1 MAEVCACFR
10 VLLPVDR
17 GTASARCL
25 MSLEFALSAFAA
37 VFASGGQIG
46 PSARVNNPTC
56 NGRQVR
62 VRAQG
67 RGPAFGA
74 ARRAKGTA
82 VVRCQAAAC
91 GAPTA
96 RHAPPDSRAL
106 SCFWQA
112 VIGLR
117 WFRDR
122 TTADAPAGPTT
133 TFHVPESNYGGL
145 CAIISAEEICDHSL
159 FAEVPLEPP
168 KSESPGYG
176 IAVAPRGALTA
187 GSPVDWSLQMEWDP
201 AYGRSQARAVT
212 LPRGAWLR
220 PTVQINP

>member
-1 MAEVCACFR
+1 
-10 VLLPVDR
+10 
-17 GTASARCL
+17 

-67 RGPAFGA
+67 RGQLSEQPGVPRELLWFV
-74 ARRAKGTA
+74 ARLLLAERRRRGTT
-82 VVRCQAAAC
+82 R
-91 GAPTA
+91 
-96 RHAPPDSRAL
+96 DSRAL